1 MRYAVI
7 LEKTKDNWSVSIPD
21 LEGCGSTGHTISEA
35 LTNVREAI
43 ILHLAGMMDDGD
55 PIPDPVTVAEYVDV
69 PPPMPSAQTPGI
81 VILPAY
87 EEIKAIRAA
96 NGLTQQEL
104 AKKSGVR
111 QETISRI
118 ESGRTPLTPKML
130 RKLRGAVSRRNKAPT
145 LRKAMAVR

>member
-21 LEGCGSTGHTISEA
+21 LEGCGSTGTTIAEA

-43 ILHLAGMMDDGD
+43 ILHLAGMVDDGEA
-55 PIPDPVTVAEYVDV
+55 IPDPVTVAEYVDV
-69 PPPMPSAQTPGI
+69 PPPMPSAQTSGVI
-81 VILPAY
+81 VLPAN

-104 AKKSGVR
+104 AKAAGVR

-118 ESGRTPLTPKML
+118 ESGRNRVTPKML
-130 RKLRGAVSRRNKAPT
+130 RRIKGSVSRRPRAKAH
-145 LRKAMAVR
+145 A

>member
-7 LEKTKDNWSVSIPD
+7 LEKMKNNWCASAPDIP
-21 LEGCGSTGHTISEA
+21 GCYSTGQTIAET

-55 PIPDPVTVAEYVDV
+55 PIPDPVTVAEYVDI
-69 PPPMPSAQTPGI
+69 PAPLPLAQTPG
-81 VILPAY
+81 VVFLPGY

-118 ESGRTPLTPKML
+118 ESGRTPLTPKMR
-130 RKLRGAVSRRNKAPT
+130 RKLQGVILRRNKASA
-145 LRKAMAVR
+145 LRKT